1 MDSITVCGITA
12 FTSGVIAF
20 SCGVLIAVFCNYII
34 IRKHKAVKKCKEN
47 EVSKHPAAVSPFYL
61 QQSDQ
66 SLEIP
71 MQEHSQGHNVEL
83 QQNEVS
89 KPSSA
94 VSLYPQQSDQSPLY
108 QEIPTQE
115 HSQGH
120 VVELQQNIA
129 YVSQGQIHADLNSW
143 PYVKSS
149 NNMYNCDGNEWLGLE
164 NWMLTSEILMR
175 PASIAFHIESL
186 QNVHSLCGLV

>member
-89 KPSSA
+89 KHPVA
-94 VSLYPQQSDQSPLY
+94 VSPLYLQQSDQSPQY
-108 QEIPTQE
+108 EEIK
-115 HSQGH
+115 GH

-129 YVSQGQIHADLNSW
+129 YILTKANPCRLKQLTNPVIICITVMVMSDL
-143 PYVKSS
+143 V
-149 NNMYNCDGNEWLGLE
+149 
-164 NWMLTSEILMR
+164 
-175 PASIAFHIESL
+175 
-186 QNVHSLCGLV
+186 

>member
-164 NWMLTSEILMR
+164 NWMLTSANLMR
-175 PASIAFHIESL
+175 SASIAFHIESL
-186 QNVHSLCGLV
+186 HNVHSLCDLV